1 MPKIQ
6 SSSPDDVGDVE
17 LFAFDSR
24 YQVLAGPGLLSTG
37 WRGGQFV
44 MYVTGSQDF
53 TVEKSDGNEACGIL
67 LFQAE
72 KYTLLSPGS
81 FGSNGDFVVGSP
93 ENYLSHQYLAGKGGQ
108 NVATIICGGPQGY
121 YKVFETV
128 ALNGAGVRAGGP
140 ITYILNESL
149 KISENGFFCNDSDAN
164 LAAAGVANP
173 IVVGLVSAVPSEGN
187 MYRLG
192 VDLKY

>member
-1 MPKIQ
+1 MPKLQ
-6 SSSPDDVGDVE
+6 SSSPEDVGDVE
-17 LFAFDSR
+17 ILHWGDR
-24 YQVLAGPGLLSTG
+24 YQVLAGPDLLSSG

-44 MYVTGSQDF
+44 MYIAGSQDF
-53 TVEKSDGNEACGIL
+53 TVEKSDGNEACGFL

-81 FGSNGDFVVGSP
+81 FGSNGAFVVGSP
-93 ENYLSHQYLAGKGGQ
+93 ENYLSHQFLAGKGGQ
-108 NVATIICGGPQGY
+108 NVATMICGGPQGY
-121 YKVFETV
+121 YKAFETV

-140 ITYILNESL
+140 ITYTLNGSL
-149 KISENGFFCNDSDAN
+149 KISEKGFFCNDSDAN
-164 LAAAGVANP
+164 LAAAGIADP